1 MSANNRRNNTKRLSR
16 SPPQGAPTAPRAMRE
31 QQAFLQRVA
40 QQRAGATSAAAE
52 ASRGAGPVAGQ
63 GQGGMSSFLPLLP
76 SGQPP
81 TPGMH
86 HRAAQ
91 APGAM
96 APSEHPYPNPQRN
109 ASAESQQ
116 PTAGQYGAAHPSF
129 FPAQFG
135 DPNDRRASADMVHD
149 SRRNHWLTTAPEPET
164 EEQKAEREKAER
176 IDSARHQYETGRSF
190 EDDDEFF
197 SGNGGNRSRKAYR
210 TPRYLR
216 K

>member
-31 QQAFLQRVA
+31 QQALLQRVA
-40 QQRAGATSAAAE
+40 QQRAGAVAAAAVAE
-52 ASRGAGPVAGQ
+52 AARGAGPVAGQ
-63 GQGGMSSFLPLLP
+63 GQGGMPSFLPLLP

-81 TPGMH
+81 TSGMH

-116 PTAGQYGAAHPSF
+116 STAGQYGAANPSF

-135 DPNDRRASADMVHD
+135 DPNDRRGTYLIPMSHS
-149 SRRNHWLTTAPEPET
+149 SR
-164 EEQKAEREKAER
+164 
-176 IDSARHQYETGRSF
+176 S
-190 EDDDEFF
+190 
-197 SGNGGNRSRKAYR
+197 
-210 TPRYLR
+210 
-216 K
+216 